1 MFNVDTVKERLVSFG
16 YEIKEGDEL
25 LLTFCIDKVR
35 STIRNEINW
44 KDVPEGLKYIAIDM
58 TAGEFFLAKKTFT
71 PKDLDN
77 LNLDYAV
84 KEIKTGDT
92 TTVFATG
99 EGSLTPEQKLTAFI
113 NYLLNYGKPEFS
125 SFRRLRW

>member
-1 MFNVDTVKERLVSFG
+1 MFDVAAVKERLKTLG
-16 YEIKEGDEL
+16 YEVKEGDEYS
-25 LLTFCIDKVR
+25 LTFCINKVR
-35 STIRNEINW
+35 SSIKNEINW
-44 KDVPEGLKYIAIDM
+44 KDVPEGLEHIAIDM

-113 NYLLNYGKPEFS
+113 NYLLNYGKSEFS